1 VSHPN
6 EYVGEVLTDEQLQR
20 LNNQLDELRLSR
32 TPQEWRSD
40 VYFYLVNQVQLA
52 GRMGDFVHMSE
63 LEDTLAFLI
72 TTWRVCAICNHCRT
86 VSCRPEQEECA
97 CH

>member
-1 VSHPN
+1 MSHPN
-6 EYVGEVLTDEQLQR
+6 ESYVTPLTDAQLQR
-20 LNNQLDELRLSR
+20 LNDELDELRLSR

-40 VYFYLVNQVQLA
+40 VYFYLVNQEELA
-52 GRMGDFVHMSE
+52 GRMGDFIHMSE

-72 TTWRVCAICNHCRT
+72 TTWRVCAICNRCHT